1 MFSIIQSR
9 SLYAVG
15 SPVLK
20 SLIYNLVMALP
31 FSPSITKNGFVFT
44 SGQIHLT
51 SEGKLLEGTIEE
63 QTSQVMENLKSVLE
77 KAGVGLE
84 DVVKTTDY
92 ITNMK
97 NYGKVSDTYA
107 SFFSDNYP
115 AREIV
120 CVKALPLGASIEI
133 SMIASK

>member
-1 MFSIIQSR
+1 
-9 SLYAVG
+9 
-15 SPVLK
+15 
-20 SLIYNLVMALP
+20 MALP

-84 DVVKTTDY
+84 DVVKTTVY

>member
-1 MFSIIQSR
+1 
-9 SLYAVG
+9 
-15 SPVLK
+15 
-20 SLIYNLVMALP
+20 MALP
-31 FSPSITKNGFVFT
+31 FSPSITKNDFVFT
-44 SGQIHLT
+44 SGQVHLT
-51 SEGKLLEGTIEE
+51 SGGKLLEGTIQE
-63 QTSQVMENLKSVLE
+63 QTIQVMKNLKSVLNE
-77 KAGVGLE
+77 AGVSLGN
-84 DVVKTTDY
+84 VVKSTVY
-92 ITNMK
+92 ITDME